1 MNIRFK
7 VIIGA
12 VIIGLVLI
20 SCKTKLEEKPLF
32 EILEE
37 KHTGISFSNNLT
49 TTLEKNIFN
58 YLYFYNG
65 GGIGAGDFNNDGLID
80 LFFSG
85 NQVASELYLN
95 RGNMKFENVTILW
108 QFLINNHNK
117 IFDFNTLSVV
127 WK

>member
-1 MNIRFK
+1 MKSDSMNIRFK

-58 YLYFYNG
+58 YL
-65 GGIGAGDFNNDGLID
+65 
-80 LFFSG
+80 
-85 NQVASELYLN
+85 
-95 RGNMKFENVTILW
+95 
-108 QFLINNHNK
+108 
-117 IFDFNTLSVV
+117 
-127 WK
+127 